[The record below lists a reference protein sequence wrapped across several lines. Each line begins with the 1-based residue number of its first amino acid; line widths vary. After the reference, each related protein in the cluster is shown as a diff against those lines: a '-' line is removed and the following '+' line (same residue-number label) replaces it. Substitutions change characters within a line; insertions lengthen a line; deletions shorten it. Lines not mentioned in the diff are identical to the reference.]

1 MNNKIYTLSLGD
13 FLRILSVKNFES
25 DYTCILFPDS
35 LDEKQKKNKNKNL
48 GYSLHG
54 IPMANCGICDI
65 RWNRNYDFHHSAE
78 FHDFNNLEEMASSSD
93 AAEG

>member
-35 LDEKQKKNKNKNL
+35 LDEKQKKNMNKNL
-48 GYSLHG
+48 
-54 IPMANCGICDI
+54 
-65 RWNRNYDFHHSAE
+65 
-78 FHDFNNLEEMASSSD
+78 
-93 AAEG
+93 